1 MKILPQNLIRTT
13 PARTCL
19 LVLGLLAVN
28 QIALTQSVEP
38 VYYLPQVV
46 EEAVAAIGYPAD
58 LFGELLDK
66 IVATSGT

>member
-19 LVLGLLAVN
+19 LVLGLLTVN

-38 VYYLPQVV
+38 VYYLPLVV
-46 EEAVAAIGYPAD
+46 EEAVAAISYPSAV
-58 LFGELLDK
+58 FGELLEM
-66 IVATSGT
+66 IMAISGV